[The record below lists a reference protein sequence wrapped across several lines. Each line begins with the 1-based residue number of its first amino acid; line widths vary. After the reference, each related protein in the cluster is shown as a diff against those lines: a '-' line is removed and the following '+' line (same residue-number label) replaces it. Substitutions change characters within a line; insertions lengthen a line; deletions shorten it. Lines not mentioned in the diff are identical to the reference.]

1 MPCEI
6 PRLYIYLLHD
16 FFVVKSVEELDVHGA
31 PDALCNRWTATS
43 VRDLRIMTC
52 RPYLEHGG
60 VHTEGLFVDEI
71 NRNVRQVWI

>member
-31 PDALCNRWTATS
+31 PDALCNRWTAAS